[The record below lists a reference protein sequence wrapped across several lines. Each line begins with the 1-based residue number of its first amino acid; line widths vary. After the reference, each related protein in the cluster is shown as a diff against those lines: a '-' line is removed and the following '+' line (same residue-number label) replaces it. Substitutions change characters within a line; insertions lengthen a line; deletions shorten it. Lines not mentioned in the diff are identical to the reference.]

1 MAIQGAFSLGNF
13 LVGFALG
20 YSTLLV
26 MRPLIGKAGYDA
38 RLWYQITLI
47 VVFFV
52 ELIQS
57 SLRVAAEAFTP
68 GYSMN
73 AGIIKVPLDVK
84 SDLAITLFSN
94 LISLTP
100 GTLTLD
106 VGADKEC
113 LYVHFMYIDD
123 EPEVEA
129 RELKNTLE
137 APVIRALGKDVAS
150 ASQMPAE

>member
-13 LVGFALG
+13 LVGFTLS
-20 YSTLLV
+20 YCSLLV
-26 MRPLIGKAGYDA
+26 MRPLIGEAGYDA
-38 RLWYQITLI
+38 RLWYQITLV
-47 VVFFV
+47 VVFFW
-52 ELIQS
+52 ELIKS
-57 SLRVAAEAFTP
+57 SLRVAVEAFTP

-73 AGIIKVPLDVK
+73 AGIIEVPLDVK
-84 SDLAITLFSN
+84 SDLAITLFGN

-123 EPEVEA
+123 EPAVEA
-129 RELKNTLE
+129 RELKKTLE
-137 APVIRALGKDVAS
+137 APVIRALGKEVSGA
-150 ASQMPAE
+150 A